1 MKDVSVLF
9 PPGYEWKGEC
19 IRLAVLYG
27 LAVFYSLFYFGALQ
41 DAYESLFYYNGRS
54 LQKELRVGAKM
65 VPYDQV
71 LGNYLIGLVLLAV
84 FVLTIVVVHYLYY
97 YQGSKSI
104 LLVRRLPDR
113 IFLWKTCWAGPAFAM
128 GGLILTYGYLYL
140 LYYGIYIWV
149 TPAACLP

>member
-19 IRLAVLYG
+19 IRVAVLYG
-27 LAVFYSLFYFGALQ
+27 LAVVYSLFYFGALQ
-41 DAYESLFYYNGRS
+41 DAYERLFYYDGRS
-54 LQKELRVGAKM
+54 LQKVLRVGAKM
-65 VPYDQV
+65 TPYDQV
-71 LGNYLIGLVLLAV
+71 LGNYLMGFVLLTLLM
-84 FVLTIVVVHYLYY
+84 LTSSVVHYLYY

-104 LLVRRLPDR
+104 LLVKRLPDR
-113 IFLWKTCWAGPAFAM
+113 NFLWRTCGAGPAFAM
-128 GGLILTYGYLYL
+128 VGLLLTYGYLYL